1 LTSNKS
7 NTIKKKQ
14 TMLTALTTSI
24 GIVSTATKKV
34 GINRKTHYEWM
45 NKDPAY
51 KQAVDDISEDAIDL
65 TESKLY
71 SLIKKE
77 NPTAII
83 FHLKTKAKNRGYVE
97 RTETHDVT
105 PNKIWEVFEGA
116 MKKTK
121 KEKGEV

>member
-1 LTSNKS
+1 
-7 NTIKKKQ
+7 
-14 TMLTALTTSI
+14 MLTALTTSI